1 MEPSTH
7 ENLERSW
14 GDPVRLPKPPWSE
27 VQMADRAQLL
37 ARQKALA
44 DFGEFALRSDD
55 LDEVLHE
62 ACRIVAD
69 TLATELAKVLEIE
82 PGSQELLV
90 RAGVGW
96 RPSIVGRQRIP
107 LGVRSSEAYS
117 IKIAAPV
124 ITRDIRHEPRFDVP
138 PFMREHGAIA
148 LVNVPIF
155 LPGGKPYGLL
165 QVDSCKPRD
174 FGEDDIEFL
183 RTYATVLGPVIDR
196 LHKIHS
202 LEQALQANQQLL
214 RELQHRVKNHLSIIT
229 SLVQLRARQVQSE
242 DVRKELKAVGER
254 IETLRLLNDLLHQS
268 GSVDRLS
275 LRPFIVQLVENLCRL
290 HRGQSGD
297 VRLDFAIDELDMSP
311 EKAVPVGLIL
321 NEFVTNSLKYAFD
334 GEGGTIAVAVEA
346 LAGDALRL
354 KVRDNGKGMPA
365 AEAMK
370 PGSGT
375 GIKLI
380 EGLARQIGAEAVWSS
395 AEPGAALCLEFAA
408 R

>member
-1 MEPSTH
+1 
-7 ENLERSW
+7 
-14 GDPVRLPKPPWSE
+14 
-27 VQMADRAQLL
+27 MADRAQLL

-55 LDEVLHE
+55 LDDVLHE
-62 ACRIVAD
+62 ACQIVLDALGAD
-69 TLATELAKVLEIE
+69 LAKVLEIDHE
-82 PGSQELLV
+82 SQELLV

-96 RPSIVGRQRIP
+96 RPGIVGRQRIP
-107 LGVRSSEAYS
+107 LRQQSSEAYS
-117 IKIAAPV
+117 IEMAEPV
-124 ITRDIRHEPRFDVP
+124 VSKDIRRDPRFDFP
-138 PFMREHGAIA
+138 PFMQEHGAIA

-174 FGEDDIEFL
+174 FGEADIAFL

-196 LHKIHS
+196 LHKLHS
-202 LEQALQANQQLL
+202 LQQALQTNQRLL
-214 RELQHRVKNHLSIIT
+214 QELQHRVKNHLSIIT
-229 SLVQLRARQVQSE
+229 SLVQLRAKQVQSE
-242 DVRKELKAVGER
+242 DVRQELKGVGER
-254 IETLRLLNDLLHQS
+254 IETLRLLNDLLYQT
-268 GSVDRLS
+268 GSVDRLR

-290 HRGQSGD
+290 HRGQAGD
-297 VRLDFAIDELDMSP
+297 VRLDFAIDEVQLSP

-334 GEGGTIAVAVEA
+334 GAGGTITVAVEA
-346 LAGDALRL
+346 VAGDALRL
-354 KVRDNGKGMPA
+354 TMRDDGKGLPA
-365 AEAMK
+365 PAETMK

-380 EGLARQIGAEAVWSS
+380 DGLARQIGATPIWSS
-395 AEPGAALCLEFAA
+395 AKPGAALCLEFAA